1 MSRLKRI
8 ITDFW
13 GLCAV
18 CGFSVGFRWLL
29 AVITHFRAS
38 IRAGHLQLA
47 DNVLGDGPIPV
58 RMGNARAQLTCYKV
72 LTGIRETWVR
82 DGYLGHGFLK
92 IAPDALVVD
101 LGSNMGA
108 VTTLA
113 LAHGAGVRVVAV
125 EADPNE
131 LPLLQKNLDLNG
143 WADRVTIINAFIG
156 GRTETQ
162 QQLLATDRA
171 ANVPTITQEELLNR
185 IGRRINFLKCDIE
198 GSEFELFSPPSP
210 LLAASDQIAIEIH
223 PHAGDAD
230 KLIAQL
236 TSAGFELQTHV
247 EPPTL
252 TVLGRRPAS
261 TK

>member
-1 MSRLKRI
+1 MARLKRI

-13 GLCAV
+13 GLCTV

-47 DNVLGDGPIPV
+47 DGVLGDGPIAV
-58 RMGNARAQLTCYKV
+58 RLGNARAKLICYRV

-113 LAHGAGVRVVAV
+113 LAHGPAVRVFAV
-125 EADPNE
+125 EADPAE
-131 LPLLQKNLDLNG
+131 LPLLQRNLDLNG

-156 GRTETQ
+156 GRTQTQ
-162 QQLLATDRA
+162 RELLATDRRA
-171 ANVPTITQEELLNR
+171 P
-185 IGRRINFLKCDIE
+185 F
-198 GSEFELFSPPSP
+198 PPSP
-210 LLAASDQIAIEIH
+210 RKNCSTASAAESTSSNATSKAANSNSSPWAAPSWPH
-223 PHAGDAD
+223 PI
-230 KLIAQL
+230 KSPSKS
-236 TSAGFELQTHV
+236 T
-247 EPPTL
+247 PT
-252 TVLGRRPAS
+252 PA
-261 TK
+261 TPTN